1 MRIFVPASSGAD
13 SSYLLYRVLSDY
25 DGEVVAR
32 IMRCD
37 ATTEDMENVRHVHAW
52 LKSNVRDFD
61 FGYAEYEAE
70 SCNLGM
76 LANMEHNFGL
86 MANHHKCDLIV
97 TGHNTY
103 NWSQSN
109 WFFQTD
115 DPIEKFY
122 EKDMPYGWAV
132 HYTLRN
138 TWDGPIDWVFM
149 NRKSRPI
156 GRWEIWENLP
166 DELKSIV
173 YVCDCGVCN
182 KCKLKKLYRR
192 MKAKGFTAEQID
204 DEIQKQGK
212 YGRYYCS
219 ETNVENRHAAY
230 INM

>member
-1 MRIFVPASSGAD
+1 MKIFVPASSGAD

-182 KCKLKKLYRR
+182 KCK
-192 MKAKGFTAEQID
+192 
-204 DEIQKQGK
+204 
-212 YGRYYCS
+212 
-219 ETNVENRHAAY
+219 
-230 INM
+230 

>member
-1 MRIFVPASSGAD
+1 MKIFVPASSGAD

-37 ATTEDMENVRHVHAW
+37 ATTEDMERVRHVHAW

-61 FGYAEYEAE
+61 FGYAEYEKQVY
-70 SCNLGM
+70 GDQM
-76 LANMEHNFGL
+76 LSNMEHNFGL
-86 MANHHKCDLIV
+86 MANYHKCDLMI

-122 EKDMPYGWAV
+122 EKDMPYAYTP
-132 HYTLRN
+132 HYTLRD
-138 TWDGPIDWVFM
+138 TWDGPIDWILM

-173 YVCDCGVCN
+173 YECDCGVLN
-182 KCKLKKLYRR
+182 KCKLKKLYRK

-212 YGRYYCS
+212 YGKYYCS
-219 ETNVENRHAAY
+219 ETNVEERHLAY
-230 INM
+230 QDL